1 MKSDFHHGQD
11 TSQHKNSCFF
21 ILFVLSFII
30 ALGAAI
36 SMVVHAAQA
45 RGSGHENV
53 FTPLLLAIVKLLKV
67 PQLFVE
73 YKVKQNRTH
82 LLLLVGAVV
91 SFLIWSASV
100 IIAATA

>member
-1 MKSDFHHGQD
+1 MKNDFHGASV
-11 TSQHKNSCFF
+11 SQNNTQFNF

-36 SMVVHAAQA
+36 SMVVHAAHA

-53 FTPLLLAIVKLLKV
+53 YTPLLLAIVKLMKV
-67 PQLFVE
+67 PQLTTQ
-73 YKVKQNRTH
+73 YKTDKNATH

-91 SFLIWSASV
+91 SCLIWSASV
-100 IIAATA
+100 LIAATA